1 MKYNQIQFPSTRVFN
16 NPRGSTPAEGQEL
29 LEWLIRN
36 KDERIA
42 VLEKAV
48 KSTLSFEDWKADYKP
63 ASLKRLGEWFA
74 GNIKTRPRSE
84 EEIQVEVAKLQ
95 EQFKFLGKE
104 IRETE
109 VADSQTIS
117 IAYDI
122 GIYFGEILRK
132 KDAGTNWILIPS
144 TKYYD
149 SNQPVLEIENDFFNP
164 RIIERNIKKIKVD
177 NDYLVTLYK
186 AWAGL
191 DH

>member
-1 MKYNQIQFPSTRVFN
+1 M
-16 NPRGSTPAEGQEL
+16 
-29 LEWLIRN
+29 
-36 KDERIA
+36 
-42 VLEKAV
+42 
-48 KSTLSFEDWKADYKP
+48 
-63 ASLKRLGEWFA
+63 
-74 GNIKTRPRSE
+74 
-84 EEIQVEVAKLQ
+84 
-95 EQFKFLGKE
+95 
-104 IRETE
+104 
-109 VADSQTIS
+109 ADSQTIS